1 MNYAKEQESIIY
13 IQDKRAGD
21 RKWFWKYPANWN
33 FKAAIIHIFKE
44 VKKTK
49 DLEES
54 ITMTH
59 QIETIK
65 RREIK
70 KTEHKFWNWKV

>member
-1 MNYAKEQESIIY
+1 MQRNRKVSYIYRTKEQVIKNNFEGTQMI
-13 IQDKRAGD
+13 DLVNR
-21 RKWFWKYPANWN
+21 N

-44 VKKTK
+44 VKETK

-65 RREIK
+65 KREIK
-70 KTEHKFWNWKV
+70 KTEHKF